1 MGLPLV
7 IRFSEERFK
16 VIGFDIDEKKCKSL
30 NAGESYIK
38 HISNISIQDSLT
50 KGFEA
55 TSDWKRIEEV
65 DCFLICVPTPL
76 ADDNVPDL
84 QYIFSTLKSVTP
96 YLRQGQLMVLE
107 STTYPGTTEEEL
119 LPVAIHA
126 GLEIGDDFFIGYS
139 PERENP
145 GSSDFSTQTIP
156 KVVSGVTTNCLAVT
170 NALYKEIVDKT
181 VPVSSPK
188 VAEMTKLLENIH
200 RAVNIGLVNEL
211 KIAADKMEIDI
222 FEVIKAASTKPF
234 GFTPYF
240 PGPGL
245 GGHCIPI
252 DPFYLTWKAK
262 QLGVDTKFIEL
273 AGEVN
278 TNIPNWVISKA
289 VNALAKSDKPMATSK
304 ILILGLAYKKNVDD
318 MRESPSL
325 DILDKLTNLG
335 ARVDYH
341 DFYIPKLTPT
351 RKYSFEK
358 SSVSLDTISDYD
370 LVLLATDHDAYD
382 YKLLVAHSQIIVDTR
397 GRLDRSASNVVAA

>member
-1 MGLPLV
+1 MYNQNLIQKIQDGSATIGIIGLGYVGLPLV

-55 TSDWKRIEEV
+55 TFDWKRIEEV

-119 LPVAIHA
+119 LPVAIQA

-156 KVVSGVTTNCLAVT
+156 KVVSGVTANCLAVT

-234 GFTPYF
+234 GFTPY
-240 PGPGL
+240 
-245 GGHCIPI
+245 
-252 DPFYLTWKAK
+252 
-262 QLGVDTKFIEL
+262 
-273 AGEVN
+273 
-278 TNIPNWVISKA
+278 
-289 VNALAKSDKPMATSK
+289 
-304 ILILGLAYKKNVDD
+304 
-318 MRESPSL
+318 
-325 DILDKLTNLG
+325 
-335 ARVDYH
+335 
-341 DFYIPKLTPT
+341 
-351 RKYSFEK
+351 
-358 SSVSLDTISDYD
+358 
-370 LVLLATDHDAYD
+370 
-382 YKLLVAHSQIIVDTR
+382 
-397 GRLDRSASNVVAA
+397 